1 MHVLYCILPTT
12 ILTTF
17 FSLRKAPTLI
27 IIYLYLM
34 RICSK
39 EWGPHL
45 HIAITTY
52 KNNWTIEMLKI
63 AVQHLCTSPY
73 VVMQRE

>member
-1 MHVLYCILPTT
+1 M
-12 ILTTF
+12 
-17 FSLRKAPTLI
+17 I
-27 IIYLYLM
+27 IFEKDPNSISYNLQW
-34 RICSK
+34 RNAAK
-39 EWGPHL
+39 WGPHL

>member
-1 MHVLYCILPTT
+1 
-12 ILTTF
+12 
-17 FSLRKAPTLI
+17 
-27 IIYLYLM
+27 M
-34 RICSK
+34 RTCSK

-73 VVMQRE
+73 VVMQRRRERENKQSKLYK